1 MTYCVL
7 GRRLTATFVAL
18 AAMAALAPSVMAQVA
33 SPPHALAKATID
45 RYESDPQALLSDFSA
60 GGLAL
65 ASRVRAFVMSDP
77 KAAAT
82 LLALAGA
89 ANDAQKAA
97 IGAGLAE
104 AAKAL
109 ALTDPKAAEAIRQL
123 VAQSGIDALV
133 TAFIAASSPT
143 VTQAGNYAGVDDG
156 ASPGGPA
163 AAYAPGEAPAGA
175 GLPPAPIF
183 SGSNSSG
190 GGMTGVVQSSVSPSR
205 TSM

>member
-1 MTYCVL
+1 MTYCAS

-18 AAMAALAPSVMAQVA
+18 AAMAALAPSVAAQIA
-33 SPPHALAKATID
+33 SRPHALAKTTIE
-45 RYESDPQALLSDFSA
+45 RYERDPQALLSDFSA

-77 KAAAT
+77 SATAT
-82 LLALAGA
+82 LLALART

-109 ALTDPKAAEAIRQL
+109 ARIDPQAAEAIRRQ
-123 VAQSGIDALV
+123 VAQSGIDVLV
-133 TAFIAASSPT
+133 TAFFAALSAT
-143 VTQAGNYAGVDDG
+143 VTQAGTDAGVDDS
-156 ASPGGPA
+156 ASSGGPA
-163 AAYAPGEAPAGA
+163 ATYAPGEAPPGA
-175 GLPPAPIF
+175 GSPPAPIF
-183 SGSNSSG
+183 SGSNTSG
-190 GGMTGVVQSSVSPSR
+190 GGMTAVMQFSVSPSR

>member
-1 MTYCVL
+1 MTHCVSS
-7 GRRLTATFVAL
+7 GQLTATFVAL
-18 AAMAALAPSVMAQVA
+18 AAMAALAPPVTAQVA

-45 RYESDPQALLSDFSA
+45 RYENDPQALLNDFSA

-65 ASRVRAFVMSDP
+65 ASRVRVFVMSDP
-77 KAAAT
+77 KAATT

-104 AAKAL
+104 AVKAL
-109 ALTDPKAAEAIRQL
+109 ARTDPQAAEAIRQQ

-143 VTQAGNYAGVDDG
+143 VTEVGTGAGVDD
-156 ASPGGPA
+156 SVTSGGPA
-163 AAYAPGEAPAGA
+163 AQYAPGEAPAGA
-175 GLPPAPIF
+175 GSPPAPIF

-190 GGMTGVVQSSVSPSR
+190 GGMTAVIQSSVSPSR

>member
-1 MTYCVL
+1 MTYYASR
-7 GRRLTATFVAL
+7 GRLAATFVAL
-18 AAMAALAPSVMAQVA
+18 AAMAALAPSVAAQVA
-33 SPPHALAKATID
+33 SPPNALAKAKID
-45 RYESDPQALLSDFSA
+45 RYESDPQALLSDFAA

-65 ASRVRAFVMSDP
+65 SSRVRAFVMNDP

-104 AAKAL
+104 AVKIL
-109 ALTDPKAAEAIRQL
+109 ARTNPQAAEAIRQQ
-123 VAQSGIDALV
+123 VAQSGIDVLV

-175 GLPPAPIF
+175 GSPPASIF

-190 GGMTGVVQSSVSPSR
+190 GGMTAVMQSSVSPSR

>member
-1 MTYCVL
+1 MIHCASGV
-7 GRRLTATFVAL
+7 RLATALAAL
-18 AAMAALAPSVMAQVA
+18 AAMVALASSAAAQTA
-33 SPPHALAKATID
+33 GPPHALAKATID
-45 RYESDPQALLSDFSA
+45 RYERDPQALLSDFSS

-65 ASRVRAFVMSDP
+65 SSRVRAFVISEP

-97 IGAGLAE
+97 IGAGLAG

-109 ALTDPKAAEAIRQL
+109 ALTDRQAAEAIRQQ
-123 VAQSGIDALV
+123 VAQSGIDVLV

-143 VTQAGNYAGVDDG
+143 VTGTGTDAGVDDS
-156 ASPGGPA
+156 ATSGGPA
-163 AAYAPGEAPAGA
+163 ATYAPGEAPAGA
-175 GLPPAPIF
+175 GSPPVTIF

-190 GGMTGVVQSSVSPSR
+190 GGMTAVIQSSVSPSR

>member
-1 MTYCVL
+1 MIDCAS
-7 GRRLTATFVAL
+7 GRWLTATAVVL
-18 AAMAALAPSVMAQVA
+18 TAMAAFAPSVAAQA
-33 SPPHALAKATID
+33 ANPPRMLAKATID
-45 RYESDPQALLSDFSA
+45 RYEGDPQALLSDFSA

-65 ASRVRAFVMSDP
+65 SSRVRAFVTSDP
-77 KAAAT
+77 QAAAT
-82 LLALAGA
+82 LLALART

-104 AAKAL
+104 AVKAL
-109 ALTDPKAAEAIRQL
+109 VKTDPKAADTIRQL

-143 VTQAGNYAGVDDG
+143 VTEIGTDAGVDDS
-156 ASPGGPA
+156 ATSGGPA
-163 AAYAPGEAPAGA
+163 APYAPGGAPAGA

-183 SGSNSSG
+183 SGSNTSG
-190 GGMTGVVQSSVSPSR
+190 GGMTAVIQSSVSPSR

>member
-1 MTYCVL
+1 MTYCAS

-18 AAMAALAPSVMAQVA
+18 AAMAALAPSVAAQIA

-45 RYESDPQALLSDFSA
+45 RYDRDPQALLSDFSA

-65 ASRVRAFVMSDP
+65 ASRVRAFVTSDP
-77 KAAAT
+77 NAAAT

-109 ALTDPKAAEAIRQL
+109 ALTNPQAAEAIRRQ
-123 VAQSGIDALV
+123 VAQSGIDALI

-143 VTQAGNYAGVDDG
+143 VTQAGTDAGVDNG

-163 AAYAPGEAPAGA
+163 AAYAPGGAPAGA
-175 GLPPAPIF
+175 GSPLAPIF
-183 SGSNSSG
+183 SGANASG
-190 GGMTGVVQSSVSPSR
+190 GGMTAVTQSSVSPSR

>member
-1 MTYCVL
+1 MTYCDSG
-7 GRRLTATFVAL
+7 GRLMATLVAL
-18 AAMAALAPSVMAQVA
+18 TAMAALAPSVAAQVS

-65 ASRVRAFVMSDP
+65 TSRVRAFVASDP
-77 KAAAT
+77 NAAT
-82 LLALAGA
+82 TLLTLAGG

-109 ALTDPKAAEAIRQL
+109 ALTDPQAAQAIRLQ

-143 VTQAGNYAGVDDG
+143 VTEAGTDAGADNS

-163 AAYAPGEAPAGA
+163 AAYAPGEAPAGGA
-175 GLPPAPIF
+175 SPPASIF
-183 SGSNSSG
+183 NGSNSSG
-190 GGMTGVVQSSVSPSR
+190 GGMTAVMQSSVSPSR

>member
-1 MTYCVL
+1 MNHCVS
-7 GRRLTATFVAL
+7 GGRLTATFVAL
-18 AAMAALAPSVMAQVA
+18 AMAALAPFAAAQVA
-33 SPPHALAKATID
+33 NPPHALAKTTID
-45 RYESDPQALLSDFSA
+45 RYDRDPQALLSDFSA

-65 ASRVRAFVMSDP
+65 ASRVRAFVTSDP
-77 KAAAT
+77 NAAAT
-82 LLALAGA
+82 LLALART

-109 ALTDPKAAEAIRQL
+109 ALSDPQAAEAIRQL

-143 VTQAGNYAGVDDG
+143 VTQAGTDAGVDDS
-156 ASPGGPA
+156 ATSGGPA
-163 AAYAPGEAPAGA
+163 AAYAPGEGPAGA
-175 GLPPAPIF
+175 GSPPAPIF
-183 SGSNSSG
+183 SGSNTSG
-190 GGMTGVVQSSVSPSR
+190 GGMTAVIQSSVSPSR